1 MATSKQQVES
11 ALGGLSS
18 ADRALLALSFQRGMG
33 DTDVGGLLRS
43 EPEEVARRRAAALDQ
58 LAAAVAPDAAD
69 GREQV
74 SAALREAE
82 AEAPAA
88 PKKAAPKKPAPPK
101 AARQKAA
108 RQKAAPAPRKAPPA
122 RRTPT
127 PRVRPRGVRA
137 LGGLVVGLLGLVA
150 LAVAVVVAGS
160 TDEGPSGSSDSGSDS
175 LPEASGSPPEV
186 VAGNEIELQSLP
198 TKAVEGAVVAS
209 VTDRDGGQVLTMRL
223 RGLRE
228 PQGRYS
234 VWLFNSLIDSERLG
248 TTDSGTGVIR
258 AELPPDAGS
267 FRSIDLSR
275 QPLGRKAHS
284 GVSVFRVPLDQLD
297 AAPGGDDPG

>member
-74 SAALREAE
+74 SAALRETKTE
-82 AEAPAA
+82 TPAA

-101 AARQKAA
+101 AARP
-108 RQKAAPAPRKAPPA
+108 KAAPARRKAPPA

-198 TKAVEGAVVAS
+198 TKAVEGEVVAS